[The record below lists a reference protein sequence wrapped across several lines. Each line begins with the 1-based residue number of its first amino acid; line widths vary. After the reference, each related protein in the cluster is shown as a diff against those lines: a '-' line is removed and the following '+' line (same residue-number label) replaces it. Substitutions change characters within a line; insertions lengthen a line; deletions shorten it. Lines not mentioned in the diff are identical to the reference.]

1 MNQKIVDMTCL
12 DQHSIFNISETS
24 LQIYMNVGSQILNAR
39 LVKLLEINMAPA
51 VTHQWLVVAKPVE
64 KEETREKLLHESRTV
79 TQMKNRITVVTR
91 KPGPMKMG

>member
-39 LVKLLEINMAPA
+39 LVKLLEINMAL
-51 VTHQWLVVAKPVE
+51 Q
-64 KEETREKLLHESRTV
+64 R
-79 TQMKNRITVVTR
+79 
-91 KPGPMKMG
+91 

>member
-1 MNQKIVDMTCL
+1 
-12 DQHSIFNISETS
+12 
-24 LQIYMNVGSQILNAR
+24 
-39 LVKLLEINMAPA
+39 
-51 VTHQWLVVAKPVE
+51 VVAKPVE